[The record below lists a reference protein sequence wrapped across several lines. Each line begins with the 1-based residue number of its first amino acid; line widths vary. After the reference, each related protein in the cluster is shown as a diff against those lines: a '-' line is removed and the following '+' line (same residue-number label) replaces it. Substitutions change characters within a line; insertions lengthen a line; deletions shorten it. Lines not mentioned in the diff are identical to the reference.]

1 MKTIQFRGIR
11 PDDLHGRMA
20 LRNPERGFRTEIY
33 VSEIADEI
41 AGTCSCHSK
50 RSTAARRRQSTRTG
64 RCREYRTSFEAT
76 A

>member
-41 AGTCSCHSK
+41 AG
-50 RSTAARRRQSTRTG
+50 A
-64 RCREYRTSFEAT
+64 
-76 A
+76 